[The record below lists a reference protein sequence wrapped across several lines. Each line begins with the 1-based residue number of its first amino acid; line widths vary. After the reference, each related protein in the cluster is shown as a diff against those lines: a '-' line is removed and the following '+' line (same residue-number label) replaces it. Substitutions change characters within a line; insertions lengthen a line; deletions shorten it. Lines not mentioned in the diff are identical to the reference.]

1 MKYFVGF
8 DVGSTKTHA
17 LIADET
23 GQCVGFGQADG
34 GNYQAVG
41 WDGLRTALQ
50 ESLAA
55 AMASA
60 SVRQPGNHAALPL
73 PRPRGEGRGEGA
85 ALPDAPRTS
94 NTEPR
99 TSNAPVTLG
108 QIAGAG
114 FGIAGYDFPSDRPPH
129 LEAIATLGLS
139 CPVEVFNDGL
149 NGLLAGATRG
159 VGVNVTAGSSNNC
172 RGRNRNGK
180 EGRIVGNGTMFGE
193 FGGAMEIV
201 QRGLHLVNYAWI
213 QRRPPT
219 ALTQIYLEA
228 VGAKDEL
235 DLMEGLSNDK
245 YQLPSSLAKRVSTA
259 AQAGDAAALEVL
271 RWAGEELGWL
281 AVSVARQIE
290 MENDALEVIQ
300 SGSVFEAGRA
310 ITEPMERAV
319 LEHCPQAKLIR
330 LDGPPVVGAV
340 LLGMEQANFD
350 GYAVRERMVC
360 TAKAVVA

>member
-8 DVGSTKTHA
+8 DIGSTKTHA

-23 GQCVGFGQADG
+23 GQCVALGRAGG
-34 GNYQAVG
+34 GNYQTVG
-41 WDGLRTALQ
+41 WDGLKAALR

-55 AMASA
+55 ALKGSHIEQA
-60 SVRQPGNHAALPL
+60 R
-73 PRPRGEGRGEGA
+73 
-85 ALPDAPRTS
+85 
-94 NTEPR
+94 
-99 TSNAPVTLG
+99 
-108 QIAGAG
+108 IAGAG

-129 LEAIATLGLS
+129 LEALATLGLS

-172 RGRNRNGK
+172 RGRNTSGK
-180 EGRIVGNGTMFGE
+180 EGRIVGNGSTFGE

-213 QRRPPT
+213 KRRPPT
-219 ALTQIYLEA
+219 ELTQIYLEA

-235 DLMEGLSNDK
+235 DLMEGLSSDK
-245 YQLPSSLAKRVSTA
+245 YQFPTSLARQVSEA
-259 AQAGDAAALEVL
+259 ARNGDSAANERLC
-271 RWAGEELGWL
+271 WAGEELGWW

-290 MENDALEVIQ
+290 MDNEFVEVIQ
-300 SGSVFEAGRA
+300 SGSVFDAGRL
-310 ITEPMERAV
+310 ITEPMEKVV
-319 LEHCPQAKLIR
+319 LHHCPRAKLVR

-340 LLGMEQANFD
+340 MLGMEQAHFD
-350 GYAVRERMVC
+350 GYAVRATMVR
-360 TAKAVVA
+360 TAKKLETQN

>member
-1 MKYFVGF
+1 MKSFIGF
-8 DVGSTKTHA
+8 DIGSTKTHA

-23 GQCVGFGQADG
+23 GQCVALGKAGG
-34 GNYQAVG
+34 GNYQTVG
-41 WDGLRTALQ
+41 WDGLRAALR

-55 AMASA
+55 ALKGSHIEKT
-60 SVRQPGNHAALPL
+60 R
-73 PRPRGEGRGEGA
+73 
-85 ALPDAPRTS
+85 
-94 NTEPR
+94 
-99 TSNAPVTLG
+99 
-108 QIAGAG
+108 IAGAG

-159 VGVNVTAGSSNNC
+159 VGVNVSAGSSNNC
-172 RGRNRNGK
+172 RGRNASGK
-180 EGRIVGNGTMFGE
+180 EGRIVGNGSTFGE

-213 QRRPPT
+213 KRRPPT
-219 ALTQIYLEA
+219 TLTRIYLKA

-235 DLMEGLSNDK
+235 DLMEGLSNEK
-245 YQLPSSLAKRVSTA
+245 YQLPSSLALRVSQA
-259 AQAGDAAALEVL
+259 AQNGDAAAQELM
-271 RWAGEELGWL
+271 RWAGQELGWL

-290 MENDALEVIQ
+290 MQKEAVEIIQ
-300 SGSVFEAGRA
+300 SGSVFDAGRV
-310 ITEPMERAV
+310 ITEPMQKIV
-319 LEHCPQAKLIR
+319 LQHCPRAKLIR

-350 GYAVRERMVC
+350 GYAVRERMVR
-360 TAKAVVA
+360 TAEEVVK